1 MIPYITVALAALA
14 TLLTPLVSSAADYP
28 TKPITVVVGYPA
40 GGATDIAARLVAD
53 QLKTKLG
60 QSVIIENRPGAG
72 GEISVT
78 HVANS
83 APDGY
88 TLLFAASAMAI
99 NRALKGGQDDASLK
113 ALRPLSLVGRLGY
126 VVVVNS
132 KSPINSFQGLIEAAK
147 KEPGKIS
154 FASFGAGTSNH
165 LIGELIKAKTGIDIL
180 HVPFTGSAPAVANVL
195 GGHVT
200 IGIETVGVVQDL
212 IKSGQLKALAV
223 TGSERSPLLPDVPT
237 MAEATAIPE
246 LAGTTWYGFLAP
258 AGISDQIA
266 QTLTDNIAKIVKS
279 DRVSATMKS
288 RGVTPVGSNGAEFGE
303 LIQREIKLWSNVA
316 KLAGIAAN

>member
-1 MIPYITVALAALA
+1 M
-14 TLLTPLVSSAADYP
+14 
-28 TKPITVVVGYPA
+28 
-40 GGATDIAARLVAD
+40 
-53 QLKTKLG
+53 
-60 QSVIIENRPGAG
+60 
-72 GEISVT
+72 
-78 HVANS
+78 
-83 APDGY
+83 
-88 TLLFAASAMAI
+88 AS
-99 NRALKGGQDDASLK
+99 
-113 ALRPLSLVGRLGY
+113 
-126 VVVVNS
+126 
-132 KSPINSFQGLIEAAK
+132 
-147 KEPGKIS
+147 
-154 FASFGAGTSNH
+154 
-165 LIGELIKAKTGIDIL
+165 
-180 HVPFTGSAPAVANVL
+180 VL

-279 DRVSATMKS
+279 DGVSATMKS